1 MQTSSATSA
10 PTRSYPSICD
20 GNEASNDGQAG
31 NDGQVRNDGP
41 AGAGVSACTE
51 QKFAEAAVTSA
62 FPATSA
68 FPVTDLVGLPADR
81 ARSDPHGPCLSWPG
95 GNLDNV
101 GFASAVA
108 ATAHAMR
115 TQFRIGL
122 GTVVGVLLSNGP
134 EVITTMFAT
143 WSLGA
148 VLTPINPALTD
159 DEAGFQLD
167 DSGVVLLI
175 GDSRAEVVADDR
187 GLGFLSAADECFRS
201 GAEQDGVEQSGAERS
216 SAEPIRD
223 LNVRDS
229 DGSLIVYT
237 SGTSGLPKGCLLNHS
252 NVSAMVW
259 SILNGIDFGDDARS
273 LLVMPLFGGHGLLAG
288 TLSPLMFGG
297 SVHVLPEFDSR
308 TFWDVVDEVRPT
320 YFSAVPA
327 IYSALD
333 ATERPTVDT
342 SSLRFVLSGGAP
354 ISVDAI
360 TRFESKFGV
369 TVLEGYGPSEFSAVA
384 TLNRNDGTRR
394 LGTAGTALPGITV
407 AIQNPDGRLLSAGET
422 GEVVISAQPVTYGFL
437 GRPDVAAETLKDG
450 WLHTDDVGFLDDD
463 GFLTLV
469 DCATDTTNC
478 R

>member
-1 MQTSSATSA
+1 MKTSTTASA
-10 PTRSYPSICD
+10 PTRSYTSICD
-20 GNEASNDGQAG
+20 GNEASNDGQI
-31 NDGQVRNDGP
+31 RTDGP
-41 AGAGVSACTE
+41 AGAGVTARTE
-51 QKFAEAAVTSA
+51 QKFAEAAVTSV
-62 FPATSA
+62 
-68 FPVTDLVGLPADR
+68 FPVADLVGLPADR
-81 ARSDPHGPCLSWPG
+81 ARSDPYGPCLSWPG
-95 GNLDNV
+95 GSLDNT

-108 ATAHAMR
+108 ATANAMR

-122 GTVVGVLLSNGP
+122 GAVVGVLLGNGP

-148 VLTPINPALTD
+148 VLTPINPALTN
-159 DEAGFQLD
+159 DEVGFQLD

-175 GDSRAEVVADDR
+175 GDSRAEAVADVC
-187 GLGFLSAADECFRS
+187 GLSFLSAAEECFRGS
-201 GAEQDGVEQSGAERS
+201 AEQSSAEQGG
-216 SAEPIRD
+216 AEPIRD
-223 LNVRDS
+223 FNVRGS

-273 LLVMPLFGGHGLLAG
+273 LLVMPLFGSHGLLAG

-297 SVHVLPEFDSR
+297 SVHVLPEFDPR
-308 TFWDVVDEVRPT
+308 TFWGVVEEVRPT
-320 YFSAVPA
+320 YFSAVPT
-327 IYSALD
+327 ICSALE
-333 ATERPTVDT
+333 ATKKRTVDT
-342 SSLRFVLSGGAP
+342 SSLRFVLSGAAP
-354 ISVDAI
+354 MSVDAI

-369 TVLEGYGPSEFSAVA
+369 TVLEGYGPSEFSATA

-407 AIQNPDGRLLSAGET
+407 AIQNPDGRLLPAGEA
-422 GEVVISAQPVTYGFL
+422 GEVVISAQTVMCGFL
-437 GRPDVAAETLKDG
+437 GRPDVTAETLKDG
-450 WLHTDDVGFLDDD
+450 WLHTGDIGFLDDD